1 LDELKYAD
9 FWNTDEEIKEQYFM
23 KMPSA
28 VLELLQDGRR
38 TERNVERKTLI
49 FVNFDYEVL
58 KIVTKQICIAV
69 SVCCQ
74 IETLPARCSV
84 RRPPS

>member
-1 LDELKYAD
+1 M
-9 FWNTDEEIKEQYFM
+9 EIR
-23 KMPSA
+23 SA
-28 VLELLQDGRR
+28 VLEIFWKVGGR
-38 TERNVERKTLI
+38 ERNFERKTLI
-49 FVNFDYEVL
+49 FVNFDYEAL

-74 IETLPARCSV
+74 IETLPARCSI